1 MQPVADD
8 VEVNAVLNV
17 LAGESSESARAE
29 SADAVI
35 ERVCGGEK
43 GICSLVALI
52 AS

>member
-35 ERVCGGEK
+35 ECVCGGEK